1 MAKGSRHHGVPATS
15 VTAAQTP
22 GNRSHRFSNTDIST
36 GDELMAPMVRTY
48 PTPDAAR
55 QAIKELRAAG
65 VPAGHIRL
73 LTSQPLRGIGRVA
86 RGGFAGPLGDDAHV
100 GAFAGGPHP
109 LGHARGSFATGS
121 AASAPVPQRKGSFA
135 DVERIVIVTY
145 QEDSERS
152 RATGYRSIRLLL
164 RRSGLDES
172 AIDRTVSVLH
182 SGHSVVLVE
191 AVDLPSSE
199 AWSRFQQAA
208 KAA

>member
-1 MAKGSRHHGVPATS
+1 
-15 VTAAQTP
+15 
-22 GNRSHRFSNTDIST
+22 
-36 GDELMAPMVRTY
+36 MAPVIRTY
-48 PTPDAAR
+48 PTPEAAR

-65 VPAGHIRL
+65 VAASHIRL
-73 LTSQPLRGIGRVA
+73 LTSQPLRGIGRVT
-86 RGGFAGPLGDDAHV
+86 RGGFAGPLGRDAQV

-109 LGHARGSFATGS
+109 LGQARGSFATGS
-121 AASAPVPQRKGSFA
+121 AKRHPGLQRKGSFA
-135 DVERIVIVTY
+135 DVERIAIVTY

-152 RATGYRSIRLLL
+152 RATGYRAIRLLL

-172 AIDRTVSVLH
+172 AVDRTVSVLH

-199 AWSRFQQAA
+199 AWSRFQQAP